1 MLPRDFRKDFRG
13 GCSGPADPF
22 QTDQSAPAQSDGAF
36 KSLAGFGGVGRGGPL
51 SSRPAGTRDGPAFP
65 RSPTCPG
72 HLPHSGRFLLA
83 ALAMDRAAGGH
94 AQTDEAEKEGVVLLA
109 DEQFDF
115 DLSLSPSSANED
127 EVFFGPVGHKE
138 RCIAASLELSS
149 PAPGPAPGSPLEWS
163 PLAGEKFVEVYK
175 EARLLA
181 LQIEGSRRPRA
192 APAAQPHEPASH
204 TVERFV
210 QESQL
215 KLSLFD
221 KEREEQ
227 KSPKSLKRETYFLPN
242 SPLGPVLPGLQ
253 PSVVPSS
260 AAQAGPVRAQGPL
273 LSSHPGAARPAN
285 PTVTQKR
292 VPSKLQLPRASVAG
306 RGKGL
311 HVTSEKLKKEMPSRL
326 PSTETLKG
334 KELRGGALADAASAP
349 LDTASVP
356 AAGSHLAPGK
366 RSLPVPPKLGL
377 RKSLLRPPSCSLA
390 RKSSSSGGVS
400 REVAGVCP
408 SPTAGRAKLASTPAN
423 GSLPLPNTGR
433 LGRTGP
439 TVPPQPL
446 PAAESNRAKST
457 LEQPTVPPA
466 AAPTQPQ
473 TPRTRDPGLLPAS
486 SRLSEV
492 GSVGRQDSHR
502 RSSTKTMPTPT
513 DPFKVPKFSVVHSP
527 SVRRSQEV
535 HPDLPRGWQGPS
547 IRAVMC
553 CLQGGSPGGTTPK
566 PSRVQ
571 RSQSCASARRVVIHS
586 TPTRC
591 VSGLASPG
599 LASSVQPPR
608 SARHLSALPTPTGRR
623 LSSFVRD
630 TPRTAPRALAS
641 PLPGPAWRLSSEP
654 RQKCAV
660 RMEPTQG
667 NSGAESEPAA
677 WSPEGSSCAPAVPQ
691 ALSFSPERSELTSPK
706 CTGPEAAL
714 EEAKP
719 SVDAAPG
726 EALLVDIGLAQLS
739 LTAVAGSRSPT
750 DLPLIDFCSSPEVNV
765 VQGSESRPLTDLMT
779 NTPDLSRSVAPK
791 PAPVVG
797 QLIDLSSPLI
807 QLSPAAD
814 KENVDSPLLKF

>member
-51 SSRPAGTRDGPAFP
+51 SSRPAGIRDGPAFP

-181 LQIEGSRRPRA
+181 LQIESSCRTRA
-192 APAAQPHEPASH
+192 APAAQPHEPASQ

-221 KEREEQ
+221 KEREQQ

-242 SPLGPVLPGLQ
+242 SPLGPMLPGLQ
-253 PSVVPSS
+253 PLVVPSS
-260 AAQAGPVRAQGPL
+260 AAQAGPVQAQGPL

-433 LGRTGP
+433 
-439 TVPPQPL
+439 
-446 PAAESNRAKST
+446 
-457 LEQPTVPPA
+457 
-466 AAPTQPQ
+466 
-473 TPRTRDPGLLPAS
+473 TRDPGLHSNLVLPAS

-492 GSVGRQDSHR
+492 GSVRRQDSHR
-502 RSSTKTMPTPT
+502 RSSAKTMPTPT
-513 DPFKVPKFSVVHSP
+513 DPFKVPKFSV
-527 SVRRSQEV
+527 
-535 HPDLPRGWQGPS
+535 
-547 IRAVMC
+547 
-553 CLQGGSPGGTTPK
+553 
-566 PSRVQ
+566 
-571 RSQSCASARRVVIHS
+571 
-586 TPTRC
+586 
-591 VSGLASPG
+591 G

-608 SARHLSALPTPTGRR
+608 SARRLSALPTPTGRR
-623 LSSFVRD
+623 LSSLVRD
-630 TPRTAPRALAS
+630 IPRTAPRALAS

-654 RQKCAV
+654 RQKCSV

-667 NSGAESEPAA
+667 NSGAKSEPAA

-726 EALLVDIGLAQLS
+726 EALLVDIGLAQLT

-750 DLPLIDFCSSPEVNV
+750 DLPLIDFCSSPEVHV

-791 PAPVVG
+791 SAPVVG